1 MAQKEELLRRVFDSL
16 DESACSSVAAA
27 TARLV
32 QDCMNAPSSPPVGLR
47 IFLHGE
53 LGAGKTT
60 WVRAFLRACG
70 VEGRIR
76 SPSFSVVESYEVHGL
91 ALHHLDFYRQSDPDE
106 WQGGGLRDLLTDPA
120 VSLIEWPEKANGLPD
135 ADIDVRIDWSAEM
148 GEEGP
153 RRLEMTFM
161 RHPGGRDLAPGLERW
176 RAAVNRNGSA
186 VSPDTAA
193 VNRNEAE
200 GA

>member
-16 DESACSSVAAA
+16 DESACTSVAAA
-27 TARLV
+27 TARLAL
-32 QDCMNAPSSPPVGLR
+32 DCMRAQTSPSAGLR

-76 SPSFSVVESYEVHGL
+76 SPSFSVVESYEVDGL
-91 ALHHLDFYRQSDPDE
+91 ALHHLDFYRQSDPHE
-106 WQGGGLRDLLTDPA
+106 WQGGGLRDLLIEPA
-120 VSLIEWPEKANGLPD
+120 VSLIEWPEKADGLPD

-148 GEEGP
+148 GDEGP
-153 RRLEMTFM
+153 RRVQMIFL
-161 RHPGGRDLAPGLERW
+161 RHSGGCDLAPWLDRW
-176 RAAVNRNGSA
+176 LSSVN
-186 VSPDTAA
+186 TH
-193 VNRNEAE
+193 EAR
-200 GA
+200 GR